1 MGLGHG
7 RAVGNQVDFA
17 RDHYGAVGVAGE
29 LHGGTTGGVDRVG
42 GIDTA
47 HAAQIGRLAL
57 KTPQAGERDNL
68 GGVAA
73 HDGGLVL
80 LELVY
85 QLGAQATDAQAHRIE
100 HPGLA
105 GVVCR
110 LRRAGNRLLVDRE
123 ERAHVEIDGAAAGN
137 ERFALVGQI
146 DHGGRSAHGELCVGD
161 KVDRHRVGDGA
172 GHRIGG
178 ANLLY
183 GLDHILLK
191 LFRINHC
198 TCLLGIEKGRCA

>member
-7 RAVGNQVDFA
+7 RAVGDQVDFT
-17 RDHYGAVGVAGE
+17 RDHYGAAGVASE
-29 LHGGTTGGVDRVG
+29 RHGGIAGGVDRVG
-42 GIDTA
+42 GVDTA
-47 HAAQIGRLAL
+47 YAAQISRLAL

-73 HDGGLVL
+73 HDGGFVL

-85 QLGAQATDAQAHRIE
+85 QLGAQATDAQANRIE

-110 LRRAGNRLLVDRE
+110 LGRAGNRLLVDGE
-123 ERAHVEIDGAAAGN
+123 ECAHVEIDGAAAGN
-137 ERFALVGQI
+137 ERLALVGQI

-178 ANLLY
+178 ANLLH
-183 GLDHILLK
+183 GLDHLLLE
-191 LFRINHC
+191 LFRIDHC